1 MGGVSGTPWSPPLP
15 PGPPAGPPA
24 PPGTPALPAP
34 RAPPAAATPPAP
46 SAPARPPALSLLLL
60 LLLAL
65 QSVLLAY
72 LLLRRHASALREYK
86 GVLLAYLA
94 RGKAWRCL
102 HCTPPD
108 HDATRPADA
117 GAAAGAAE
125 PPHAQQH
132 APRAGLLAALRHRC
146 APCLARLPCL
156 APLARAPSAP
166 VDARGTPAEQAPPRA
181 VPRSPPTRAGV
192 TVPVTMRPEPPT
204 SAAGDSGRT
213 PLLPPRTVRSDAE
226 LGSPSSGARSRASTP
241 QQALVDV
248 ELQLRRLK
256 LNQTLRLLS
265 C

>member
-1 MGGVSGTPWSPPLP
+1 M
-15 PGPPAGPPA
+15 
-24 PPGTPALPAP
+24 
-34 RAPPAAATPPAP
+34 
-46 SAPARPPALSLLLL
+46 
-60 LLLAL
+60 
-65 QSVLLAY
+65 
-72 LLLRRHASALREYK
+72 
-86 GVLLAYLA
+86 LLAYLA
-94 RGKAWRCL
+94 SGAAWRCL
-102 HCTPPD
+102 RCMPSPP
-108 HDATRPADA
+108 HDATRAADA
-117 GAAAGAAE
+117 EAAADE
-125 PPHAQQH
+125 
-132 APRAGLLAALRHRC
+132 APQAGLLAALRHRC

-226 LGSPSSGARSRASTP
+226 LGSPSSGARSRTSTP

>member
-15 PGPPAGPPA
+15 PGPPAGPLA
-24 PPGTPALPAP
+24 PPGPPTLPAP

-46 SAPARPPALSLLLL
+46 SPPARPPAPSLLSLLL

-72 LLLRRHASALREYK
+72 LLLRRHASVLREYK
-86 GVLLAYLA
+86 RVLLAYLA
-94 RGKAWRCL
+94 SGKAWRCL
-102 HCTPPD
+102 HCTPPPD

-117 GAAAGAAE
+117 GAAAGAAA
-125 PPHAQQH
+125 PPHAQQL
-132 APRAGLLAALRHRC
+132 APQAGLLAALRHRC

-166 VDARGTPAEQAPPRA
+166 AGARGTPAEQAPPRA
-181 VPRSPPTRAGV
+181 VPRSPPTRASV
-192 TVPVTMRPEPPT
+192 TVPVTT

-226 LGSPSSGARSRASTP
+226 LGPPSSGARSRASTP

>member
-24 PPGTPALPAP
+24 PPGPPTLPAP

-46 SAPARPPALSLLLL
+46 SPPARPPALSLLSLLL

-86 GVLLAYLA
+86 RVLLAYLA
-94 RGKAWRCL
+94 SGKAWRCL
-102 HCTPPD
+102 HCTPPPD

-117 GAAAGAAE
+117 GAAAGAAA

-132 APRAGLLAALRHRC
+132 EPQAGLLAALRHRC
-146 APCLARLPCL
+146 APCLACLPCL

-166 VDARGTPAEQAPPRA
+166 AGARGTPAEQAPPRA

-192 TVPVTMRPEPPT
+192 TVPVTT

-226 LGSPSSGARSRASTP
+226 LGPPSSGARSRASTP